1 MGTANPIG
9 AAGGPIG
16 LALQGFSQIFS
27 GMGSRAGSRYEAKRA
42 KNTADIARLQAD
54 QTDVT
59 MREELDSVLGSIQA
73 IRASTGADPSSP
85 TSLAVMQRER
95 GIADRERRIRTGS
108 LRMQAFQSEE
118 DARFHRYAGR
128 MALTGSVI
136 KSLPYFL
143 GAK

>member
-1 MGTANPIG
+1 MGTAAGP
-9 AAGGPIG
+9 AA

-27 GMGSRAGSRYEAKRA
+27 GIGQRASSRFEARRA
-42 KNTADIARLQAD
+42 ERTAEIARLQAD

-73 IRASTGADPSSP
+73 IRASTGADPTSP

-95 GIADRERRIRTGS
+95 NIADRERRIRTGS
-108 LRMQAFQSEE
+108 LRMQAFQSED

-128 MALTGSVI
+128 SALTGGII

-143 GAK
+143 GAR